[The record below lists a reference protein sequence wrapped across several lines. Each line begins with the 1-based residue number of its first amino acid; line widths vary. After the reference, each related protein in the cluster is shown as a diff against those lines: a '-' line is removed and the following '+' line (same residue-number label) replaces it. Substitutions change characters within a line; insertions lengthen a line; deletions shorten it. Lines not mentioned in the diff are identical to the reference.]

1 MANHMS
7 THRVP
12 ALLDALDR
20 DGHIEDRPVV
30 EAFVLERQGETELPL
45 QFRVLIGVGAAIA
58 AACFIVFLHE
68 IDLIDFNDTP
78 GMLPT
83 GLVFIATAIGLNRLS
98 GTAQTIAN
106 SFLLQ
111 ASFAAMATGKFLFV
125 IGFDGILDT
134 YWAGSLATL
143 LVTAAMYHVYRM
155 SIDRFLS
162 SLMVLLSVLVTI
174 VWGDETTLPRE
185 PLVIGFFAL
194 QLAGAAVLLTH
205 GRIRRD
211 YVPLAYAFAFSLCAT
226 VLYPAA
232 YEATGGRLY
241 GVTIHPFPVNALMA
255 GGLIALFAWA
265 AGSIDALQRPPLIL
279 ASLGAVLLG
288 MVSAPG
294 VMLSIGLMILGYA
307 KHDKLLLVLGALLM
321 PAFLWLYYYSLD
333 VSLLTKSLILTG
345 SGVILLAGHFYLA
358 HTVQNSEA

>member
-1 MANHMS
+1 MPSHM
-7 THRVP
+7 TTRRIP
-12 ALLDALDR
+12 ELFDRLDR
-20 DGHIEDRPVV
+20 DGHIEDRPAV

-45 QFRVLIGVGAAIA
+45 YIRVLIGVGAAIA
-58 AACFIVFLHE
+58 AAFFIVFLLTV
-68 IDLIDFNDTP
+68 DLIDFNDAP

-83 GLVFIATAIGLNRLS
+83 GLVFVAAAIGLNRLS
-98 GTAQTIAN
+98 GTARTVAN

-134 YWAGSLATL
+134 YWAVSLAML

-162 SLMVLLSVLVTI
+162 SLMVLLSVLVNI

-185 PLVIGFFAL
+185 PLI
-194 QLAGAAVLLTH
+194 
-205 GRIRRD
+205 I
-211 YVPLAYAFAFSLCAT
+211 
-226 VLYPAA
+226 
-232 YEATGGRLY
+232 
-241 GVTIHPFPVNALMA
+241 
-255 GGLIALFAWA
+255 
-265 AGSIDALQRPPLIL
+265 
-279 ASLGAVLLG
+279 
-288 MVSAPG
+288 
-294 VMLSIGLMILGYA
+294 GYA
-307 KHDKLLLVLGALLM
+307 RHDKLLLVLGALLM

-333 VSLLTKSLILTG
+333 FSLLTKSLILTG